1 MLQGP
6 RAETQEL
13 DFFYFFGKH
22 KSVQAEA
29 QPLPFLVFQKSRNQ
43 LLIPLEGL
51 CMWGGLSL
59 SCPVFLLHSGPNNWG
74 GQKLKA
80 QYSRKTVT
88 QRQQEIIS
96 ERLLEQ
102 FCPHV
107 WCDARKS
114 QEQHETQTDLIKEYN
129 FIIHEKLNYWRAC
142 MHISNLL
149 STLKYPEDPV
159 RFIFMPIWSRIMHL
173 PSILAV
179 ALTHLKQKAILHY
192 T

>member
-1 MLQGP
+1 MPLTLYSHFSESLWKDLADISAQHLAVLALCQMLQGP

-29 QPLPFLVFQKSRNQ
+29 QLLPFLVFQKSRNQ

-107 WCDARKS
+107 
-114 QEQHETQTDLIKEYN
+114 
-129 FIIHEKLNYWRAC
+129 
-142 MHISNLL
+142 
-149 STLKYPEDPV
+149 
-159 RFIFMPIWSRIMHL
+159 
-173 PSILAV
+173 
-179 ALTHLKQKAILHY
+179 
-192 T
+192 